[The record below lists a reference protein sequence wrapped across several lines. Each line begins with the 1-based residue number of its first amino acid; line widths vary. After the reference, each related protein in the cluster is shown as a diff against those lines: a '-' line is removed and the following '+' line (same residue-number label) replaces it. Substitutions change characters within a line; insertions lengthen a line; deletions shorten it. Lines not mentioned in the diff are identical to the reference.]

1 MKYNKGKPLTGD
13 YILSKIHS
21 IGKYSFVIGLL
32 ENNSDILIVEKTA
45 IYEPDYNE
53 IISDLI
59 QILTITDLRIGEEV
73 LSGDEMLEVKEK
85 EWTILKMTDNYG
97 KPYKQIH
104 LTIMFDR

>member
-45 IYEPDYNE
+45 IYEPDYKI

-59 QILTITDLRIGEEV
+59 QILTITDLRIGETIF
-73 LSGDEMLEVKEK
+73 SGDHLLTLKEK
-85 EWTILKMTDNYG
+85 EWYVLKTKNLSQPHLRLIL
-97 KPYKQIH
+97 QHI
-104 LTIMFDR
+104 